1 MCIVPDPKLIS
12 LDFMPKVELIERD
25 FKERKKKVQLAHA
38 DEVEDKMIQRKL
50 VDFNS
55 LITDMQVKRLKKKV
69 EKSISIENCK
79 YAKNEIIRFFN
90 SD

>member
-25 FKERKKKVQLAHA
+25 FKERKKKVSLAHA

-50 VDFNS
+50 VDFHS
-55 LITDMQVKRLKKKV
+55 LITDMQVKRMKKKV
-69 EKSISIENCK
+69 EKSISIENGK
-79 YAKNEIIRFFN
+79 YAKNETIRFFN